1 MYRILRYRHL
11 SAGYT
16 KTHASSV
23 FDAYQWCW
31 ARVHKLMLR
40 PGWHN
45 DQVSGLDIL
54 ILTGHGSF
62 GRAGGESQ
70 GLVDSVSLSYEEVRF
85 TPFDT

>member
-1 MYRILRYRHL
+1 
-11 SAGYT
+11 
-16 KTHASSV
+16 
-23 FDAYQWCW
+23 
-31 ARVHKLMLR
+31 MLR

-70 GLVDSVSLSYEEVRF
+70 GLVDSMSLSIEEVRCM
-85 TPFDT
+85 PFDTKS